1 MSEVGPDGNVW
12 VIDWYNYIVQHNPT
26 PNGFATGKGAAYES
40 DLRDKRF
47 GRIYRLIYGDS
58 AETTPTHTIQLAD
71 ASNAE
76 LIAALKDPNFFW
88 RRTAQR
94 LLVERGSTDDD
105 TLNSL
110 VALVGNAEMDEIGL
124 NPSAMHAIWT
134 LAGLAEADSPDAQRA
149 LATAC
154 EQGFKHASSPVRNA
168 AVTCCGADQLGQ
180 AIALGLQTDADPR
193 VQLTVLLRVADGA
206 SKGAVSGETL
216 ASLLRDDRAI
226 ESDDILLDAWTAA
239 ASTVPIDTL
248 VRVIKNQGAGSTNE
262 NVSSRVS
269 VLAEHIAR
277 SNPSA
282 EEIVKL
288 LKIDPNSTLAIALW
302 EGLAKGWPKDLKL
315 ELSQDA
321 QQEFRQRFLA
331 EDVTVANKAA
341 VLAVA
346 DKWSIADLDKSVSSI
361 QEKLFATA
369 LNPAE
374 NSEERLAA
382 WDQAIRLAP
391 SSSRISEAIDAFF
404 TPQLAPEVGSEAL
417 DSLQAARVD
426 GLANQLLALRV
437 KLGPQLGSGILT
449 LLLARADMTDELLNA
464 ISSGGVQFTDL
475 QLDQRQ
481 AILNHPDRAI
491 ALRAKELMDSK
502 GATVTSNRQA
512 LVDQWMPVTEMK
524 GNLEN
529 GIAMFKKHCAQ
540 CHKHG
545 DMGAAIGPNLTGMA
559 VHPKAEILVNVL
571 DPSRSVENN
580 FRTYQILTVDGSVLS
595 GMLAGES
602 ANSIRLIDS
611 QGKEKQVLREDIE
624 EMNASTKS
632 LMPEGFEG
640 SISKQ
645 EMADLL
651 AFLNQRGRY
660 IPLLLSAAATVS
672 SAKGLPGFRGGPGD
686 KFEFDSYGTVQV
698 EGVPFEIQ
706 DPQDGRVPN
715 MIALQS
721 PRGRGRVTFPE
732 SVTVPCSG
740 KVSAIHLL
748 GGVAAFGF
756 PMNRNESVSLIVR
769 CTYADGTVVDHP
781 LVNGKHIAGYRERTE
796 VPDST
801 FALDANG
808 KQIRYLKI
816 PTDIGKEL
824 KSVDFVKGEDFSM
837 PLIFAVTVESAEGE
851 SH

>member
-1 MSEVGPDGNVW
+1 M
-12 VIDWYNYIVQHNPT
+12 
-26 PNGFATGKGAAYES
+26 
-40 DLRDKRF
+40 
-47 GRIYRLIYGDS
+47 
-58 AETTPTHTIQLAD
+58 
-71 ASNAE
+71 
-76 LIAALKDPNFFW
+76 
-88 RRTAQR
+88 
-94 LLVERGSTDDD
+94 ERGSTDDD
-105 TLNSL
+105 TLNRL
-110 VALVGNAEMDEIGL
+110 VALVGNAEMDDIGL
-124 NPSAMHAIWT
+124 NPPAMHAIWT
-134 LAGLAEADSPDAQRA
+134 LAGLAESGSPDAKRA

-168 AVTCCGADQLGQ
+168 AVAHCGADQLAQ
-180 AIALGLQTDADPR
+180 AIALGLQQDPDPR
-193 VQLTVLLRVADGA
+193 VQLTMLLRVADGA
-206 SKGAVSGETL
+206 AKEAVSGETL
-216 ASLLRDDRAI
+216 ALLLREDRAI

-239 ASTVPIDTL
+239 ASTVPIDALVTL
-248 VRVIKNQGAGSTNE
+248 IKSQGAGATSDA
-262 NVSSRVS
+262 VSSRVR

-277 SNPSA
+277 SNPRA
-282 EEIVKL
+282 EDVVKL
-288 LKIDPNSTLAIALW
+288 LKIDPNSTLAVALW
-302 EGLAKGWPKDLKL
+302 EGLAKGWPNDLTL

-331 EDVTVANKAA
+331 DDVTVANKAA

-361 QEKLFATA
+361 QEKLFETA

-374 NSEERLAA
+374 NADQRLSA

-391 SSSRISEAIDAFF
+391 ASSRISEAIEAFF
-404 TPQLAPEVGSEAL
+404 TPQLSPELGSKAL
-417 DSLQAARVD
+417 DSLQGARVE
-426 GLANQLLALRV
+426 GLANQLLGLRV
-437 KLGPQLGSGILT
+437 KLGPKLGSGILT
-449 LLLARADMTDELLNA
+449 LLLARADMTEELLDA

-491 ALRAKELMDSK
+491 ASRAKELMDSK

-524 GNLEN
+524 GDVQN

-545 DMGAAIGPNLTGMA
+545 EMGIAIGPNLTGMA
-559 VHPKAEILVNVL
+559 VHPKAEILMNVL

-580 FRTYQILTVDGSVLS
+580 FRTYQILTVDGSVFS

-602 ANSIRLIDS
+602 ANSMRLIDS

-624 EMNASTKS
+624 EMNASVKS

-640 SISKQ
+640 SISQQ

-660 IPLLLSAAATVS
+660 TPLLLSTAATVS

-686 KFEFDSYGTVQV
+686 TFAFTSYGTVQI

-706 DPQDGRVPN
+706 DPLEGRVPN

-721 PRGRGRVTFPE
+721 PRGRFPATFPQ
-732 SVTVPCSG
+732 SVSIPCAG
-740 KVSAIHLL
+740 RISAIHLL
-748 GGVAAFGF
+748 GGVAGFAF
-756 PMNRNESVSLIVR
+756 PMNRDESVSLIVR
-769 CTYADGTVVDHP
+769 CKYGDGSVVDHAM
-781 LVNGKHIAGYRERTE
+781 VNGKHIASYRERVD

-801 FALDANG
+801 FAMDVGG

-816 PTDIGKEL
+816 PADSSKEL
-824 KSVDFVKGEDFSM
+824 TSVEFVKGEDFSM
-837 PLIFAVTVESAEGE
+837 PLIFAVTVESADGE